1 MKKWRLVTHDS
12 SFKDSCLRE
21 EQNSWA
27 LAGNGPGLQEVEHVC
42 AAREIGPGRLILPR
56 RT

>member
-1 MKKWRLVTHDS
+1 MRKWRLVTHDS

-42 AAREIGPGRLILPR
+42 AAREIGSGRLILPW